1 MCCLQNIAFVAV
13 LWTINKAPLVSNA
26 QLSMDILNNVTYL
39 QDKANISVVHGYV
52 NNHVEGTL
60 ETETSV
66 SAITDGK
73 QTSEVK

>member
-1 MCCLQNIAFVAV
+1 M
-13 LWTINKAPLVSNA
+13 
-26 QLSMDILNNVTYL
+26 
-39 QDKANISVVHGYV
+39 VHGYV

-73 QTSEVK
+73 QASEVKIGTLQSCRCDVTHF

>member
-1 MCCLQNIAFVAV
+1 
-13 LWTINKAPLVSNA
+13 
-26 QLSMDILNNVTYL
+26 MDILNNITYL